1 MKLQSYWKKCELNF
15 ETVSFKDI
23 FQVKLKKCV
32 LLENNVSYIVNAV
45 SVVWNFAVL
54 KWTSFKFSAS
64 IYTETLYECLNFSE
78 SQDIY
83 QNKGFEP

>member
-1 MKLQSYWKKCELNF
+1 MKLQSYWKKCELNL
-15 ETVSFKDI
+15 ETVSF
-23 FQVKLKKCV
+23 
-32 LLENNVSYIVNAV
+32 NVSYIVNAV

-54 KWTSFKFSAS
+54 KWTSFKFLAS